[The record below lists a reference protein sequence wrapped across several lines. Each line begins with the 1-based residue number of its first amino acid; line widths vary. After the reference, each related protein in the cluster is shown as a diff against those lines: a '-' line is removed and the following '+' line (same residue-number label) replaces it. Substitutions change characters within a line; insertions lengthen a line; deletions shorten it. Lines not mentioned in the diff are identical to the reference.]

1 MSKTIYDLI
10 KEEKQINKFVEDVF
24 ELAFGDDAINRDF
37 TLDEVLAK
45 LREFSDAHT
54 LWHAKEYGLV
64 DKDITKLVSNVFQD
78 DLHRGAELTQ
88 EEVDTLLTDKIGGMF
103 ND

>member
-1 MSKTIYDLI
+1 MSKKISDNELAEL
-10 KEEKQINKFVEDVF
+10 KEFVENVF
-24 ELAFGDDAINRDF
+24 EIAFGDDAINRDF
-37 TLDEVLAK
+37 TASEVLAK

-64 DKDITKLVSNVFQD
+64 DKDITQLVSNVFQD

>member
-1 MSKTIYDLI
+1 MMSKKQSVGASVTLFM
-10 KEEKQINKFVEDVF
+10 EEVYEI
-24 ELAFGDDAINRDF
+24 AFGADAIKKDF
-37 TLDEVLAK
+37 YTFDEVLAK
-45 LREFSDAHT
+45 LREFCDAHT

-64 DKDITKLVSNVFQD
+64 DKDITQLVSNVFQD

>member
-1 MSKTIYDLI
+1 MSKKQSVGASVTLFM
-10 KEEKQINKFVEDVF
+10 EEVYEI
-24 ELAFGDDAINRDF
+24 AFGGEAIDRHF
-37 TLDEVLAK
+37 TFDEELAK
-45 LREFSDAHT
+45 LREVSDAHT

-64 DKDITKLVSNVFQD
+64 DKDITQLVSNVFQD

>member
-1 MSKTIYDLI
+1 MSKKQSVGASVTLFM
-10 KEEKQINKFVEDVF
+10 EEVYEI
-24 ELAFGDDAINRDF
+24 AFGGEAIDRHF
-37 TLDEVLAK
+37 TFDEVLAK

-64 DKDITKLVSNVFQD
+64 DKDITQLVSNVFQD